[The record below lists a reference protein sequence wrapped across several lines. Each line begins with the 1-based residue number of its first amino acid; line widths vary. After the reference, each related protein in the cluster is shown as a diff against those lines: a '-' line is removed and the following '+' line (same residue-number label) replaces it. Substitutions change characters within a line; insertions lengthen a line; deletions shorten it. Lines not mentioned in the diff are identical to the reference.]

1 MTKEKIKEM
10 YENLCDYLEILGVLV
25 RDYGCD
31 VIIFKNFTF
40 YFFQMD
46 WEAIK
51 RFDLV
56 SMSYLDKQPYKQEII
71 EVFNLAKE
79 FASLIT
85 K

>member
-1 MTKEKIKEM
+1 MTKEKINEM
-10 YENLCDYLEILGVLV
+10 YENLCSYLETLEVLV
-25 RDYGCD
+25 HDYGCD
-31 VIIFKNFTF
+31 TVIFKNFTF

-51 RFDLV
+51 RFNLE

-79 FASLIT
+79 FANLIT